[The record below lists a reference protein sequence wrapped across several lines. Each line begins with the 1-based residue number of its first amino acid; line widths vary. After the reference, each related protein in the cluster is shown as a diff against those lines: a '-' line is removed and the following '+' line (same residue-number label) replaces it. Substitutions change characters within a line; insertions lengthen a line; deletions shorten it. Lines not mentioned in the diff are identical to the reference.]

1 MIFICDTDVEKELL
15 ASEKDVTE
23 SGFSL
28 LYSAPE
34 AILGREVWKQLLVQ
48 PPLSVILW

>member
-1 MIFICDTDVEKELL
+1 MIFFCDTDVEKELL

-48 PPLSVILW
+48 PPPL